1 MDDMKR
7 AIYMSAL
14 EKISREKAPCICI
27 ALKIAVAEV
36 LGCLHHEISD
46 GLLEEL
52 LPEFFQ
58 LFDGVA
64 WYKLEA
70 YDDLISSYV
79 QKDKMHIAPWW
90 KYGWKTPRIRILNY
104 ILREDIEKCQH

>member
-7 AIYMSAL
+7 AIYMLAL
-14 EKISREKAPCICI
+14 EKISREKISCICI
-27 ALKIAVAEV
+27 ALKRAVVEV
-36 LGCLHHEISD
+36 LGCQHHEISD
-46 GLLEEL
+46 ELLEEL

-58 LFDGVA
+58 LFDGVS

-70 YDDLISSYV
+70 YDDLVSLYV
-79 QKDKMHIAPWW
+79 QKDTMHSALWW
-90 KYGWKTPRIRILNY
+90 EYGWKTPRIRILNY